1 MPVLG
6 GKPAFSI
13 CPAMFL
19 NRQYLGKALRAFGS
33 TWRKAYC
40 VFDRIVCI
48 SASTR
53 GKALSRWLLET
64 PVLWGKRFHFA
75 LHCFLVL
82 SRTWGICGKSC
93 WASQYLGS
101 LSVLAVSS
109 SKVRVSTLFETPK
122 NIESQSWNQAELE
135 LQVGTFQSWNSGKLE
150 LELLHGEKRVQEIR
164 ACRFQLSGFHC
175 NPPSSRAGP
184 EAILHALSRLRMRF
198 TSVTLGAQFRELVPQ
213 AD

>member
-1 MPVLG
+1 MFSIGSFVFLPVLG
-6 GKPAFSI
+6 GKHFHGG
-13 CPAMFL
+13 CWR
-19 NRQYLGKALRAFGS
+19 RQYFGESDS
-33 TWRKAYC
+33 TLPST
-40 VFDRIVCI
+40 VF
-48 SASTR
+48 
-53 GKALSRWLLET
+53 
-64 PVLWGKRFHFA
+64 
-75 LHCFLVL
+75 VL

-150 LELLHGEKRVQEIR
+150 LELLHGETRVQEIR

-175 NPPSSRAGP
+175 NHPSSRGGP